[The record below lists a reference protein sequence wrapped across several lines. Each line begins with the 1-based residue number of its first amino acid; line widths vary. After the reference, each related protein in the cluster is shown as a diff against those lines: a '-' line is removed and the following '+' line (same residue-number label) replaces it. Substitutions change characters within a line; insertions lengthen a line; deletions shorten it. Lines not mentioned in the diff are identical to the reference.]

1 MTATKLL
8 LTLTLLLTVQL
19 CLAQP
24 PNDKSTRKEL
34 KKEAVINTEEDL
46 KKFEEE
52 WRMDSI
58 KLMKEWKE
66 QWLVDSLKLVKQANE
81 TIKQI
86 EKIYQEKWNP
96 ADSLKYIGDKAKNF
110 FSTANAKTLD
120 EVVAVINKNFTKPL
134 HKTRAVFWW
143 IATNI
148 RYDWDAYTS
157 GLIKTTWDYK
167 KDALQ
172 TFEERKGVC
181 DHYSSLFKYM
191 AEQCGL
197 ESIKISGHSKIWPDA
212 RVNTSRTDH
221 AWNAVKINGNWKLM
235 DVTWASD
242 EDSTMEYFWFDTPPE
257 KFIYSHLPEDTA
269 YQLLKKKITLNEYAL
284 MPIVNKYL
292 FLSKAPVNIPA
303 LGYFANTSG
312 VFQLDM
318 KSNSKKYR
326 VEILITKMTANNER
340 RFTGNETWQKI
351 PVSAARDAVKDAA
364 VYQTV
369 VPGKGSWWIKVNLFE
384 KLNYDFLQEIEFPS
398 CMIFQVTYL

>member
-1 MTATKLL
+1 MTATKFL
-8 LTLTLLLTVQL
+8 LTLTLLLPVQL

-24 PNDKSTRKEL
+24 VNDKSTRKEL
-34 KKEAVINTEEDL
+34 KKEAVINSEEDL
-46 KKFEEE
+46 KKFMEE

-58 KLMKEWKE
+58 KLMKEWKD
-66 QWLVDSLKLVKQANE
+66 QWIKDSLKFVKQADE
-81 TIKQI
+81 TVKQI
-86 EKIYQEKWNP
+86 EKIYQERWNP
-96 ADSLKYIGDKAKNF
+96 ADSLKYIDDKTKRLFISGD
-110 FSTANAKTLD
+110 SKTLD
-120 EVVAVINKNFTKPL
+120 EVIVTINTNFTKPL
-134 HKTRAVFWW
+134 HKARAVFWW
-143 IATNI
+143 IATSI
-148 RYDWDAYTS
+148 QYDWDAYTS
-157 GLIKTTWDYK
+157 GQIKTTWDYK

-181 DHYSSLFKYM
+181 DHYSSLFQYM
-191 AEQCGL
+191 SEQCGL
-197 ESIKISGHSKIWPDA
+197 ETIKISGHSKIWPDG

-221 AWNAVKINGNWKLM
+221 AWNAIKVNNDWKLM

-257 KFIYSHLPEDTA
+257 KFVYSHLPEDTA
-269 YQLLKKKITLNEYAL
+269 YQFLKKKITLNEYAQ
-284 MPIVNKYL
+284 MPIINKYL
-292 FLSKAPVNIPA
+292 FLSKAPVTIPA

-318 KSNSKKYR
+318 KGNSKKYR
-326 VEILITKMTANNER
+326 VEVLITKMTASNER

-351 PVSAARDAVKDAA
+351 PVSTVRDAVKDAA

-384 KLNYDFLQEIEFPS
+384 KLNYEFLSEIEFPS